1 MADDKRKDLL
11 RRLSRNLV
19 VTVPIMTVVAV
30 AGFSD
35 SNASSFSLIPSA
47 EAAQGEAEGYGEAEG
62 EAQGEAEAGQ
72 AEAEGQAEGEAEGQ
86 GEGEGEAEGAAEGEG
101 EGEAEAEA
109 EGSSASLKDAV
120 SRPEG
125 YTPYQGNVAKLVA
138 QGEKLFNDK
147 TLSSN
152 GLSCATCHAN
162 GAGYSASFKNDYPH
176 PVAMAQRDF
185 DMDEVYLD
193 EMVQICMVAPMA
205 AEPLDWD
212 GQQLAALT
220 EFMRQEQEAFKGR

>member
-1 MADDKRKDLL
+1 M
-11 RRLSRNLV
+11 
-19 VTVPIMTVVAV
+19 VTVPMMTVVAV

-47 EAAQGEAEGYGEAEG
+47 EAAQGEAEGEAEG
-62 EAQGEAEAGQ
+62 T
-72 AEAEGQAEGEAEGQ
+72 
-86 GEGEGEAEGAAEGEG
+86 
-101 EGEAEAEA
+101 
-109 EGSSASLKDAV
+109 SASLKEAV
-120 SRPEG
+120 SRPQG
-125 YTPYQGNVAKLVA
+125 YTPYQGNVASLAA
-138 QGEKLFNDK
+138 QGEKLFNDT

-152 GLSCATCHAN
+152 GLSCATCHAD

-185 DMDEVYLD
+185 DKDEVYLD

-212 GQQLAALT
+212 GEQLASLT
-220 EFMRQEQEAFKGR
+220 EFMRQEQEKITGQ

>member
-11 RRLSRNLV
+11 RKLSRNLM
-19 VTVPIMTVVAV
+19 VTVPMMTVVAV

-35 SNASSFSLIPSA
+35 SNTSSFSLIPSA
-47 EAAQGEAEGYGEAEG
+47 EAAQGEAEGEAYGEAEG
-62 EAQGEAEAGQ
+62 EAHGEAEAGQ
-72 AEAEGQAEGEAEGQ
+72 VEAEGQAEGEAEGQ
-86 GEGEGEAEGAAEGEG
+86 AEGEAEG
-101 EGEAEAEA
+101 EA
-109 EGSSASLKDAV
+109 EGTSARLKEAV
-120 SRPEG
+120 SRPQG
-125 YTPYQGNVAKLVA
+125 YTPYQGNVANLAA
-138 QGEKLFNDK
+138 QGEKLFNDT

-152 GLSCATCHAN
+152 GLSCATCHAD

-176 PVAMAQRDF
+176 SVAMAQRDF
-185 DMDEVYLD
+185 DKDEVYLD

-205 AEPLDWD
+205 SEPLDWD